1 MNFEFKCPQCGQTV
15 EADDSMRGQVA
26 PCPYCEKNIVVPK
39 DNPSESALTA
49 TVVPKAKTAPRQ
61 RFKTHVTSKVTY
73 LANDPMSNNP
83 PQGIKKY
90 FTSKGR
96 AGRMEFW
103 ICTFLPIPFTGLLGW
118 VRRLHDLNKCEWWLL
133 APIACFVA
141 ARMSE
146 IELVRNFA
154 ETISVVWLIILGS
167 LDGTSGDNDYGP
179 DPKGRVGV
187 GRKTPAAAIVI
198 PILVAITVVGTLLAP
213 FVSSLLRTNGSKG
226 RETMSESS
234 DDREAR
240 DTDDMVTVDGVKI
253 RRLPDAEFKK
263 ITDEDGNEIFRAV
276 LPERDGFTPG
286 VLIISKNINF
296 ASMPF
301 TAQQMRNMTHQ
312 DIREFMDGL
321 IPDAVK
327 QIQENLEAKGLE
339 CKVKVE
345 GRVGNTVILL
355 IESENGCEYH
365 KYILDTRNGR
375 FVDVIGAWKSFN
387 EKYTIKACVDSARL
401 AAQ

>member
-226 RETMSESS
+226 RATMSESS

-240 DTDDMVTVDGVKI
+240 DTDDMVTVEGVMI
-253 RRLPDAEFKK
+253 RRLPDTEFTRV
-263 ITDEDGNEIFRAV
+263 TDENGNEMFSAAWS
-276 LPERDGFTPG
+276 EEDGFIPGINIQFLDLDIESKDLPKTPR
-286 VLIISKNINF
+286 
-296 ASMPF
+296 
-301 TAQQMRNMTHQ
+301 QM
-312 DIREFMDGL
+312 EKFMDVAIAGALEKRKELEDQGGL
-321 IPDAVK
+321 IDMEIVDRSDNTVTFLMKLNEHYSYQK
-327 QIQENLEAKGLE
+327 QI
-339 CKVKVE
+339 VDV
-345 GRVGNTVILL
+345 
-355 IESENGCEYH
+355 
-365 KYILDTRNGR
+365 RNGGVR
-375 FVDVIGAWKSFN
+375 IVGVTGFWKLT
-387 EKYTIKACVDSARL
+387 KDKKTIKACVDSARL